1 MHACK
6 ILERM
11 VNQNTYDDIT
21 QDYKF
26 WEDASDQYRDG
37 EGTLRTPTP
46 TSILTPTPTLTPTP
60 ALALTLTLTLTLTRR
75 GHPASAVEVLQR
87 EGDAGALSP

>member
-11 VNQNTYDDIT
+11 VNQNTYDDITQVVNHPLTLTLTLTLTLAYDDIT

-37 EGTLRTPTP
+37 E
-46 TSILTPTPTLTPTP
+46 
-60 ALALTLTLTLTLTRR
+60 A
-75 GHPASAVEVLQR
+75 
-87 EGDAGALSP
+87 

>member
-1 MHACK
+1 MVTKKDPGSDVIHSEACMHACK
-6 ILERM
+6 IIERM

-37 EGTLRTPTP
+37 EGTLLPLWKFFNEKATREHSHPNP
-46 TSILTPTPTLTPTP
+46 GPGPTLMPT
-60 ALALTLTLTLTLTRR
+60 R
-75 GHPASAVEVLQR
+75 
-87 EGDAGALSP
+87 

>member
-37 EGTLRTPTP
+37 EGALRTPTP
-46 TSILTPTPTLTPTP
+46 TSILTPTLTPTP
-60 ALALTLTLTLTLTRR
+60 TLALALTLTLTLTRR

-87 EGDAGALSP
+87 EGEAEALSP